1 MRFPPVAQACKAL
14 RWPSKRRGPN
24 RYSLMDAF
32 TPPPACSSSPFFL
45 LLLLAT
51 STEVRQYL
59 TCTKSVR
66 PVFCL
71 AFFSPVPLSKPLVH
85 CQRMCSLSFNWPP
98 KKQAAARYVGQP
110 RHVCQLMS
118 VQQKAEEAL
127 WSEAAIVT
135 WYYSR
140 IPRDGPMFFIAVA
153 AWVPLQPWSFGGHSQ
168 NWARWIRVTLQGLW
182 SHRVHD
188 LVFPKK
194 AAVQVRTEFVWPKG
208 LAKMIGVVSPK
219 RHNRCRKDDPTV
231 PLRLQR
237 IAGDSRPPRQGANA
251 RHSEVMASLSG
262 SENREKPAV
271 AEFVGDH
278 MAACQSPFSR
288 CSPRGVCKYR
298 V

>member
-24 RYSLMDAF
+24 RNSLMDAF

-140 IPRDGPMFFIAVA
+140 IPRDGPMVGPQTMGKNGMRLNMSSFSSLSPPGSHCNHGALA
-153 AWVPLQPWSFGGHSQ
+153 ATPKTGPDGSESPCKACGPTESTIWCS
-168 NWARWIRVTLQGLW
+168 
-182 SHRVHD
+182 
-188 LVFPKK
+188 PKK
-194 AAVQVRTEFVWPKG
+194 PLLRYARNLYGQRG
-208 LAKMIGVVSPK
+208 L
-219 RHNRCRKDDPTV
+219 
-231 PLRLQR
+231 
-237 IAGDSRPPRQGANA
+237 PR
-251 RHSEVMASLSG
+251 
-262 SENREKPAV
+262 
-271 AEFVGDH
+271 
-278 MAACQSPFSR
+278 
-288 CSPRGVCKYR
+288 
-298 V
+298 